1 MDRNSNKVRSFD
13 LLVIGSGT
21 AASTTALECSSAGW
35 RVAVIDSL
43 PFGGTCALRGC
54 EPKKVFVEAANV
66 IDANQRHKNIGI
78 VGSERI
84 HINWSALIRF
94 KRTFTMLS

>member
-1 MDRNSNKVRSFD
+1 MDRNSNKAQTFD
-13 LLVIGSGT
+13 LIVIGSDI

-43 PFGGTCALRGC
+43 PFGSTCALHGC

-66 IDANQRHKNIGI
+66 IDTNQRHKDIGI
-78 VGSERI
+78 AGSKT
-84 HINWSALIRF
+84 SGLI
-94 KRTFTMLS
+94 